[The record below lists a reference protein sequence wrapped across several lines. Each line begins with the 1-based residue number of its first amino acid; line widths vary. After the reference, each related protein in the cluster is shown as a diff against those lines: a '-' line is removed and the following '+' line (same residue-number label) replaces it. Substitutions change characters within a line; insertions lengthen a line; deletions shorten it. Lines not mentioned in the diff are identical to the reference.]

1 VRLEPKLEQLLKK
14 YSGSVKIVFKNYPL
28 KNHKF
33 ATKAATA
40 ALSAGRQGKFWEFHD
55 ELFKNYRQL
64 SDKKFSEIARKL
76 GLNETQFQ
84 EDRKNL
90 EIVAKVQTDYQEGSN
105 IGVRGIPA
113 VFVNGRRISNRDL
126 RAIGSIIE
134 KEIKR
139 PKRDNEGRLHSNRIS
154 EFSIRRY

>member
-33 ATKAATA
+33 AAKAATA

-134 KEIKR
+134 KEIKKTK
-139 PKRDNEGRLHSNRIS
+139 KR
-154 EFSIRRY
+154 

>member
-14 YSGSVKIVFKNYPL
+14 YPESVRIVFKNYPL
-28 KNHKF
+28 GNHKF
-33 ATKAATA
+33 AVKAATA

-64 SDKKFSEIARKL
+64 SDKKLNEIARKL
-76 GLNETQFQ
+76 DLNEAQFQ
-84 EDRKNL
+84 EDRKDP
-90 EIVAKVQTDYQEGSN
+90 EIVAKVQADYREGHK

-126 RAIGSIIE
+126 RTIGSIIE
-134 KEIKR
+134 KEIK
-139 PKRDNEGRLHSNRIS
+139 KTNK
-154 EFSIRRY
+154 